1 MLTLYYS
8 PGACS
13 LAPHIILEEAGAPFE
28 AVRVTIA
35 EGLTR
40 TPEFLAINPRARVPA
55 LAVQGRIVTENA
67 AILTYLGNLFP
78 DARLMPPDLLDE
90 ARVQELLS
98 FFASSV
104 HIAFAQIW
112 RAERFTSDEKA
123 HAALQQG
130 GRDAL
135 ARYFDE
141 IEGLLAGR
149 DWLLP
154 GRFTIADPYPF
165 VFFRWGRRI
174 GMDMGSYPAWQ
185 DHSERMLS
193 RPSVQRALAREG
205 LDRAEFLPDAAQ
217 AGAPA
222 EAAR

>member
-1 MLTLYYS
+1 MITLYYS

-13 LAPHIILEEAGAPFE
+13 LAPHIILEEAGAPYE

-40 TPEFLAINPRARVPA
+40 TPEYLAINPRARVPA
-55 LAVQGRIVTENA
+55 LVVQGRTVTENA
-67 AILTYLGNLFP
+67 AILTYLANLFP
-78 DARLMPPDLLDE
+78 HAGLIPPNLLDQ

-123 HAALQQG
+123 HAALQEG
-130 GRDAL
+130 GRHAV

-154 GRFTIADPYPF
+154 GRFTVADPYPF

-174 GMDMGSYPAWQ
+174 GMDMNGYPAWRE
-185 DHSERMLS
+185 HSERMLS
-193 RPSVQRALAREG
+193 RSSVQRALAREG
-205 LDRAEFLPDAAQ
+205 LDRTEFLPDAAQ
-217 AGAPA
+217 AGAPV

>member
-40 TPEFLAINPRARVPA
+40 TPEYLAINPRARVPA

-67 AILTYLGNLFP
+67 AILTYLAKLFP
-78 DARLMPPDLLDE
+78 DAGLVPADLLE
-90 ARVQELLS
+90 QARVQELLS

-135 ARYFDE
+135 TRYFDE

-154 GRFTIADPYPF
+154 GCFTIADPYPF

-174 GMDMGSYPAWQ
+174 GMEMRAYPAWRE
-185 DHSERMLS
+185 HSERMLA
-193 RPSVQRALAREG
+193 RPSVQRALTREG
-205 LDRAEFLPDAAQ
+205 LDRAEFLPASVQAA
-217 AGAPA
+217 APA

>member
-13 LAPHIILEEAGAPFE
+13 LAPHVILEEAAAPFE

-40 TPEFLAINPRARVPA
+40 TPEYLAINPRARVPA
-55 LAVQGRIVTENA
+55 LAVEGRIVTENA

-78 DARLMPPDLLDE
+78 DAGLMPPDLLDQ

-112 RAERFTSDEKA
+112 RAERFTSEQKA
-123 HAALQQG
+123 HAALQEG
-130 GRDAL
+130 GRHAL
-135 ARYFDE
+135 GRYFDE

-149 DWLLP
+149 DWLLS

-174 GMDMGSYPAWQ
+174 GMDMSGYPAWRE
-185 DHSERMLS
+185 HSERMLS
-193 RPSVQRALAREG
+193 RSSVQRALAREC

-217 AGAPA
+217 AGAPTDS
-222 EAAR
+222 AR